1 MTQDTQPIPLDDFL
15 RHIAE
20 SLEKARLAAEGV
32 VLEDQ
37 GNTYRITYEGRAAQG
52 SHTAPGEDPFLT
64 LSGAFESAEPA
75 DVANHKHDYLAE
87 AYDKRHTS

>member
-1 MTQDTQPIPLDDFL
+1 MARDTQPIPLDEFL
-15 RHIAE
+15 RHAAE

-37 GNTYRITYEGRAAQG
+37 GNTYRILYEGSAAQG
-52 SHTAPGEDPFLT
+52 SHTAPGEDPFLA
-64 LSGAFESAEPA
+64 LSGAFESGEPA

-87 AYDKRHTS
+87 AYDKRRTS